1 MDTPMPNRNEQE
13 TLLDTA
19 TRTAFRTVNRVV
31 TPVVKAGLG
40 SPFPVGGGLVVLE
53 TKGRRSG
60 LPREVPLASIRF
72 GDRVVVSTLRATSQW
87 LKNLE
92 ATPESRVWVSGRARP
107 ATAGVRRGRLSIA
120 TLDLQPAA

>member
-1 MDTPMPNRNEQE
+1 MLNRNEPE

-31 TPVVKAGLG
+31 TPAVKAGLG
-40 SPFPVGGGLVVLE
+40 SPFPIGGGLVVLE

-60 LPREVPLASIRF
+60 LPREVPLASIRL
-72 GDRVVVSTLRATSQW
+72 GDRVVVSTFRRSSRW
-87 LKNLE
+87 LSNLE
-92 ATPESRVWVSGRARP
+92 ATPQSRVWVSGKARP

-120 TLDLQPAA
+120 TLELQPAA